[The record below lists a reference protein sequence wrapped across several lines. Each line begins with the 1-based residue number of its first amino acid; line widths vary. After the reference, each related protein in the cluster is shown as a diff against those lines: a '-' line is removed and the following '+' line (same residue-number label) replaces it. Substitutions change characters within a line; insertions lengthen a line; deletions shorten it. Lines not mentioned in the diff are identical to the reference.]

1 VVTGSLTGFSRD
13 DAKSYRGGRR
23 QGRCFGVENDRLRRR
38 RRFPRIEVQPGSKY
52 NTAVEL
58 GVLILDEDGFRTL
71 LQEGQSAVQLQSD
84 DPRSSRVGRGSG
96 QPGRGRVDD

>member
-1 VVTGSLTGFSRD
+1 M
-13 DAKSYRGGRR
+13 ARGGKAAASASKTTAYVVADD
-23 QGRCFGVENDRLRRR
+23 F
-38 RRFPRIEVQPGSKY
+38 PGSKY
-52 NTAVEL
+52 DKAVEL